1 MNNILGNIKKRII
14 LNSFKITHLIKAYT
28 EGIYADTPA
37 NRKLGR
43 VGMSYKEYEEKV
55 KAGKGEELK
64 QKGQEEIQKEKEK
77 IFNSEEFK
85 VKKEKKLKEL
95 EDFFK
100 VLDSKKCTFAYLYAA
115 NDLDSQLA
123 KEIKDEEGNRVEN
136 PMFGKIFKVTTYKL
150 HLNDSYKDVVKRENP
165 DWEVQ
170 SRSGDYEKV
179 KGYEVYF
186 TKSGNLMLSISNF
199 TSTSKYY
206 KKEDDGSIKE
216 IKLSEIQPYLK
227 MSSSLKFSKTQD
239 NNNLKTSTGSGVQFR
254 NINVDK
260 IYKLNGG
267 GGSWKNNSF
276 LYSNDLNSILNKE
289 NI

>member
-1 MNNILGNIKKRII
+1 MNILDNIRKFSI
-14 LNSFKITHLIKAYT
+14 LNSFRRIFIEKAYT

-85 VKKEKKLKEL
+85 AKKEKKLKEL

-267 GGSWKNNSF
+267 GRSWNNNSF
-276 LYSNDLNSILNKE
+276 LYSNDLGSILNRE
-289 NI
+289 NV

>member
-1 MNNILGNIKKRII
+1 MNILDNIKKRII
-14 LNSFKITHLIKAYT
+14 FNSFKLTYLIKAYT

-43 VGMSYKEYEEKV
+43 VGMSYKEYAEKV

-115 NDLDSQLA
+115 NTLDSQLA
-123 KEIKDEEGNRVEN
+123 KEMKDEEGNRVEN

-150 HLNDSYKDVVKRENP
+150 HLNDSYKDVVKRNNP
-165 DWEVQ
+165 NWEVQ

-206 KKEDDGSIKE
+206 MKEDDGSMKE

-239 NNNLKTSTGSGVQFR
+239 NNNLETSTGSGVQFR

-267 GGSWKNNSF
+267 GKSWNNNSF
-276 LYSNDLNSILNKE
+276 LYSKDLNLVI
-289 NI
+289 